1 MISLGVLLFLLN
13 VFLKN
18 LFFLQKS
25 VDKWEGVW
33 YYKQAVAR
41 KNVPTGFNKKRFK
54 KSKKTLDKQET
65 V

>member
-1 MISLGVLLFLLN
+1 MISLGVQLFLLN

-41 KNVPTGFNKKRFK
+41 KKVSTEFNKKDLK
-54 KSKKTLDKQET
+54 KI
-65 V
+65 